1 MKKLLV
7 GIAFGIAAIAQP
19 VVAQPYKA
27 DSIPVSGRAEVVTFP
42 SHYTYPFKPAAW
54 PIGAGLLAGVY
65 KPEREDENGVFYR
78 GENRSVVVRG
88 LEGKTSVK
96 RYALMVGGFWMPKNR
111 KANPKLYFYVEK
123 SYPSVDE
130 LTELALPVAAPED
143 MDGAKALGLSPGNNT
158 PNTVA
163 GAVST
168 NPTLTGAP
176 LGRTVFGAAVG
187 AALVDLIVL
196 SSVTGNEGK
205 INFWW
210 MPVDDKEFLANLS
223 QVHAQAVKDR
233 PWP

>member
-1 MKKLLV
+1 MKKLLIGIAV
-7 GIAFGIAAIAQP
+7 GIASVIHP

-27 DSIPVSGRAEVVTFP
+27 DSIPVSNRAEVVTFV
-42 SHYTYPFKPAAW
+42 SHYTYPFKPAQW
-54 PIGAGLLAGVY
+54 PVGAGLLAGVY
-65 KPEREDENGVFYR
+65 KPEREDEHGVFYR

-111 KANPKLYFYVEK
+111 QASPKLYFYVEK
-123 SYPSVDE
+123 AYPSVDE
-130 LTELALPVAAPED
+130 LAELALPTAAPEN
-143 MDGAKALGLSPGNNT
+143 MDGAKALGLSTNSNT

-163 GAVST
+163 GAVSA
-168 NPTLTGAP
+168 NPNLTGPP
-176 LGRTVFGAAVG
+176 LGRTVFGATVG
-187 AALVDLIVL
+187 VALVDLIVL

-210 MPVDDKEFLANLS
+210 MPMDDKEFLANLS
-223 QVHAQAVKDR
+223 QAHAQAVKDS